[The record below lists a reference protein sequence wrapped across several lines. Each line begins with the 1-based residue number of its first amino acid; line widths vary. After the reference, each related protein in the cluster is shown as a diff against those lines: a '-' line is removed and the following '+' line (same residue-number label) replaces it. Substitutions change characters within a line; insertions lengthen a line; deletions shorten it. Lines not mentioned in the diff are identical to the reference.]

1 MNIEQRSETLGRKA
15 GRVMLIVVSILLGLI
30 LVLLGGLVALSP
42 GRMQPLVDETGR
54 PQAGSLSEKVFVSI
68 NGVRQRM
75 LIQSRDISRPVL
87 LYLHGGMPE
96 YFLQQKYPTGLE
108 EIFTVVW
115 WEQRGS
121 GLSYSPDIP
130 TDSMTV
136 EQMVSDTIAVTNYL
150 RQRFGKERIYLM
162 SHSGGTFIGI
172 QAAAR
177 APELFHAYIGVAQ
190 MSSQLM
196 SEKLAYDYMLQRF
209 RAEGNTAMVR
219 RLEASPV
226 TLDDGTPAA
235 YLALRDPGMHP
246 LGIGTTHDMKSHI
259 TGVFLASLTCPEYT
273 PMEKFRMWQ
282 GKARSGV
289 SPFWETM
296 TTTGLSRH
304 VPRVDI
310 PVYFLHG
317 IHDYTVSY
325 TEAKSYFERLEAPV
339 KGFYTFQNSAH
350 SPIFEEPEKA
360 RSILREDV
368 LQGITT
374 LADAR

>member
-1 MNIEQRSETLGRKA
+1 MR
-15 GRVMLIVVSILLGLI
+15 
-30 LVLLGGLVALSP
+30 P
-42 GRMQPLVDETGR
+42 FVDESGR
-54 PQAGSLSEKVFVSI
+54 PQAGSLSEKVFVDI
-68 NGVRQRM
+68 NGVRQGM
-75 LIQSRDISRPVL
+75 LIQSRDISHPVL

-96 YFLQQKYPTGLE
+96 YFLQQKYPSSLD
-108 EIFTVVW
+108 EILTVVW

-130 TDSMTV
+130 ADSMTV

-150 RQRFGKERIYLM
+150 RQRFGKEKIYLM

-177 APELFHAYIGVAQ
+177 TPELFHAYIGVAQ
-190 MSSQLM
+190 MSNQLM

-219 RLEASPV
+219 RLEAAPV
-226 TLDDGTPAA
+226 TVDGGTPAA

-246 LGIGTTHDMKSHI
+246 LGIGTMHHMNSHI
-259 TGVFLASLTCPEYT
+259 TGVFLQSLMCPGYT
-273 PMEKFRMWQ
+273 LPEKARMWQ
-282 GKARSGV
+282 AKARSGV
-289 SPFWETM
+289 SPFWEAM
-296 TTTGLSRH
+296 ITTDLSTQ
-304 VPRVDI
+304 VPHLDL
-310 PVYFLHG
+310 PVYLLHG

-325 TEAKSYFERLEAPV
+325 TEARSYFERLEAPV
-339 KGFYTFQNSAH
+339 KGFYTFQESAH

-368 LQGITT
+368 LQGVNA